1 METVEVICDTRET
14 RTKGQLRA
22 LRRAGRVPAILYGA
36 RTQATP
42 VVISGTELKAHSGAI
57 THQRL
62 IRLRSEA
69 AELNEKYV
77 IVKELQRAPLS
88 GAVIH
93 ADLYEVDLEKR
104 ITVAVP
110 LRFTGRAQGVVDG
123 GILQPLQREIEV
135 ECLPLEIPEVI
146 EVDVTPLGVHD
157 VIQVSEL
164 KLPENVKVA
173 SDSDY
178 PVVTVLPPTVVEA
191 PVAPAAEAQ
200 AKAEAGA
207 AAAPAEGAAGEG
219 AAGGAAEGGKEA
231 GGGKN

>member
-1 METVEVICDTRET
+1 METVEVICDKRET
-14 RTKGQLRA
+14 RTKGQLHA

-36 RTQATP
+36 RTKPTP
-42 VVISGTELKAHSGAI
+42 VAISATELKAHAGAI

-62 IRLRSEA
+62 IRLRSDA

-77 IVKELQRAPLS
+77 IVKELQRAPLT
-88 GAVIH
+88 GAIIH
-93 ADLYEVDLEKR
+93 ADLYEVDLKKR

-110 LRFTGRAQGVVDG
+110 LRFIGRAQGVVDG
-123 GILQPLQREIEV
+123 GILQPLEREIEI

-157 VIQVSEL
+157 VIQVSQL

-173 SDSDY
+173 SEGDY

-191 PVAPAAEAQ
+191 PVAATAEAP
-200 AKAEAGA
+200 AEGEAG
-207 AAAPAEGAAGEG
+207 AAAPAEGAG
-219 AAGGAAEGGKEA
+219 AEGGGATATES
-231 GGGKN
+231 GKG